1 MESPKEK
8 AKELFDYYVELSGIY
23 IGDYE
28 NEKQMCLIA
37 VNEII
42 NLLIRLDFT
51 YEDNVFKYYREVKKE
66 IELL

>member
-1 MESPKEK
+1 MNPKEK

-42 NLLIRLDFT
+42 NLLIKLDFT
-51 YEDNVFKYYREVKKE
+51 YEDNVSKYYREVKTE
-66 IELL
+66 IEKL